1 MTAPSGL
8 NIRRLPENGAAK
20 LAAMP
25 PGMIVELI
33 EPRLWNNS
41 WYRIRAEFSRA
52 GIVEGYS
59 ASSFLRPLGATSPP
73 PPPSGAPPETAQTP
87 LEKAIAS
94 TPAYAWNQLNP
105 MTEPSVARRYEN
117 ELHATFLERIQALLE
132 KCKRNGL
139 SFRLF
144 EAYRQPSRQA
154 ELYNSSRYGRRITNA
169 DAWQSIH
176 NYGFAADIILN
187 VRDVNPWETGK
198 VGGVDYMKQWLKMR
212 DYARGLGLKTL
223 TDSSGADWDLPHVQM
238 PDLTWRALQAGQ
250 FPPGGGATWAAN
262 LLRNIEAHPSGAPSD
277 FSKLTLGGA
286 DMGTLVPGADTTA
299 GTAPPAE
306 EPPAPPPPPSPPVAA
321 PATPV
326 SRLDQLNATVP
337 ASVVSG
343 FFDPSARRNVERYLP
358 LVLDALREFGIDT
371 WPQIIVALGTI
382 NAESAGFASIP
393 EGQSKYN
400 TAPGGAPFALY
411 DNRSDIGNQGPGD
424 GARFK
429 GRGFVQLTGRDNY
442 KKYGPK
448 VGVDLIADPDAALD
462 PKTAA
467 RILAA
472 FMKDKD
478 ERIQRAWENQDWRDA
493 RRAVN
498 GGTHGQDRF
507 EAVIH
512 AARNAFVWSNPI

>member
-1 MTAPSGL
+1 MQRLEVTAPSGL
-8 NIRRLPENGAAK
+8 NIRRLPENGAGK

-25 PGMIVELI
+25 PGMIVELL

-52 GIVEGYS
+52 GVVEGYS
-59 ASSFLRPLGATSPP
+59 SSSYLRPVNGDSLPTPSPSVP
-73 PPPSGAPPETAQTP
+73 AESPQTP

-105 MTEPSVARRYEN
+105 MTEANVARRYEN
-117 ELHATFLERIQALLE
+117 ELHMAFLERIQALLE

-187 VRDVNPWETGK
+187 VKNVNPWETGK

-212 DYARGLGLKTL
+212 DFARGLGLKTL

-238 PDLTWRALQAGQ
+238 PDMTWRALQAGQ
-250 FPPGGGATWAAN
+250 FPTGGGATWAAN
-262 LLRNIEAHPSGAPSD
+262 LLRNIQAHPSGAPSD
-277 FSKLTLGGA
+277 ISKLTLGGA
-286 DMGTLVPGADTTA
+286 DMGTVVPGADTATDTSVA
-299 GTAPPAE
+299 DE
-306 EPPAPPPPPSPPVAA
+306 QPSVPE
-321 PATPV
+321 V
-326 SRLDQLNATVP
+326 SRLEVLNSVVP
-337 ASVVSG
+337 AEIVAG
-343 FFDPSARRNVERYLP
+343 FFHPTAKRNVERYLP

-393 EGQSKYN
+393 EGQSQYN

-472 FMKDKD
+472 FMSDKD
-478 ERIQRAWENQDWRDA
+478 ERIQKAWENQDWKDA

-512 AARNAFVWSNPI
+512 AARNALDWTTPI